1 MGYLVNFAKI
11 NQASSRFVVSAMI
24 VFNLFELT
32 FSLQFALEGIE
43 ENDQRLYLSRDW
55 KCRELQWGRKSRYT
69 FLKYGLLLTN
79 N

>member
-1 MGYLVNFAKI
+1 
-11 NQASSRFVVSAMI
+11 MI

-69 FLKYGLLLTN
+69 FLKYGLLSTN